1 MKRYL
6 ITGGAGFIGS
16 CLVRRLATKPNY
28 ICIVDKLSYSSNIL
42 NISSDLKKKKLFLK
56 K

>member
-16 CLVRRLATKPNY
+16 CLVRRLAAKSNY
-28 ICIVDKLSYSSNIL
+28 ICVVDKLSYSSNIS
-42 NISSDLKKKKLFLK
+42 NISLELKKKKFSLK

>member
-16 CLVRRLATKPNY
+16 CLVRKLAAKSNY
-28 ICIVDKLSYSSNIL
+28 ICVVDKLSYSSNIL
-42 NISSDLKKKKLFLK
+42 NISSELKKKKLFLEK
-56 K
+56 